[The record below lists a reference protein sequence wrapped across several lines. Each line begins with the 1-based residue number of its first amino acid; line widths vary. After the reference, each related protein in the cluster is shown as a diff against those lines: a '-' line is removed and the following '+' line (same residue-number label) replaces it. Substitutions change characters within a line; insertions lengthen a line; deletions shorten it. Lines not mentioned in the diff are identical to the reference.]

1 MSALKKLK
9 SACDIH
15 DLAKLLNFK
24 SSNIAYVIY
33 KLKEEEKY
41 FSFEITKTSGGL
53 RTINAPEPK
62 LKNLQSN
69 LASLLQECLTE
80 IEKTSQIKST
90 ASQAFQPEKSIITNA
105 SLHRKKRF
113 IFNIDIEDY
122 FGSINFGRV
131 RGFFIKNKNFELDP
145 KVATLIAQIACYRN
159 KLPQG
164 SPASPIISNLISH
177 ILDMRLIE
185 LSAKNKCFY
194 TRYADDITFSTNLT
208 EFPQEIAYESE
219 DKIWSPSK
227 KLIKLISKNGFN
239 INYQK
244 VRMQLKF
251 SRQEVTGLTTNK
263 IINTPIEYRK
273 NARAMV
279 RSLIMKGSFHMPKEE
294 KEASIEQLHG
304 ILSFIDHVKSVTKH
318 GHSSDLHSQPVAK
331 EEKKSSFEKDFSDF
345 LFYKYCYAPTKP
357 LIICEGKTDN
367 IYLKCAI
374 KSMGSKYP
382 KLIHQSNEKNLKIDF
397 FKYSRSQGG
406 DSQKGRLLELR
417 GGEGN
422 LKNFI
427 SAYEKNCKKIRAPGK
442 LHPVIILIDNDEG
455 GKKIL
460 SLIKSLKR
468 ETSSVTGDEDYYFM
482 NNNLYIIPI
491 PDIMGNKNTSI
502 EDFFYKKTLNRKL
515 NGRVF
520 NRKNDHSG
528 KKFYGKYEFAQ
539 KIIQKDYKNIN
550 FSKFTKILDRIELV
564 ISDYKRGL
572 INKAPQDSRADHQIS
587 ITPTQS

>member
-1 MSALKKLK
+1 MSTLKKLK
-9 SACDIH
+9 SASDIH
-15 DLAKLLNFK
+15 DLAYLLNFK
-24 SSNIAYVIY
+24 ASNIAYIIY

-41 FSFEITKTSGGL
+41 HNFEIPKSTGGL
-53 RTINAPEPK
+53 RNISAPESR

-69 LASLLQECLTE
+69 LANLLQECVTE
-80 IEKTSQIKST
+80 IDKTLQIKNT
-90 ASQAFQPEKSIITNA
+90 ASQAFQPKKSIITNA
-105 SLHRKKRF
+105 SYHRKKRF
-113 IFNIDIEDY
+113 LFNIDIEDY
-122 FGSINFGRV
+122 FGAINFGRV

-145 KVATLIAQIACYRN
+145 KIATLIAQIACYRN

-194 TRYADDITFSTNLT
+194 TRYADDITFSTNLA
-208 EFPQEIAYESE
+208 EFPQEIAFESE
-219 DKIWSPSK
+219 EKIWSPSK
-227 KLIKLISKNGFN
+227 KIIKLISKNGFN

-244 VRMQLKF
+244 VRMQLEF

-294 KEASIEQLHG
+294 KEASLEQLHG
-304 ILSFIDHVKSVTKH
+304 ILSFIDHVKLVTKH
-318 GHSSDLHSQPVAK
+318 GHRNDLHSQPEAK
-331 EEKKSSFEKDFSDF
+331 EKKSSFEKDFSYF

-357 LIICEGKTDN
+357 LVICEGKTDN

-374 KSMGSKYP
+374 KSLILKYP

-427 SAYEKNCKKIRAPGK
+427 STYEKNCEKIRAPGK

-460 SLIKSLKR
+460 SLIKKLKK
-468 ETSSVTGDEDYYFM
+468 TATQVTGNQDYYFI
-482 NNNLYIIPI
+482 NNNLYVVAI
-491 PDIMGNKNTSI
+491 PDIMGNQSTSI
-502 EDFFYKKTLNRKL
+502 EDFFYKKTLNKKL

-528 KKFYGKYEFAQ
+528 QKFYGKYEFAQ
-539 KIIQKDYKNIN
+539 KIVQKDFNNIN
-550 FSKFTKILDRIELV
+550 FRKFTKILDRIELV
-564 ISDYKRGL
+564 INDYKMRPH
-572 INKAPQDSRADHQIS
+572 K
-587 ITPTQS
+587 

>member
-9 SACDIH
+9 SACDIN

-24 SSNIAYVIY
+24 SSNIAYIIY
-33 KLKEEEKY
+33 RLKEEEKY
-41 FSFEITKTSGGL
+41 SSFEIKKSSGGL
-53 RTINAPEPK
+53 RTIDAPEPK

-69 LASLLQECLTE
+69 LAYLLQECLTE

-90 ASQAFQPEKSIITNA
+90 ASQAFQPKKSIITNA

-113 IFNIDIEDY
+113 LFNLDIENY

-145 KVATLIAQIACYRN
+145 KIATLIAQIACYRN
-159 KLPQG
+159 RLPQG

-208 EFPQEIAYESE
+208 EFPPEIAYESE
-219 DKIWSPSK
+219 DKIWSPSQK
-227 KLIKLISKNGFN
+227 LTKLILKNGFN

-244 VRMQLKF
+244 VRMQLHF
-251 SRQEVTGLTTNK
+251 SRQEVTGLTTNR

-294 KEASIEQLHG
+294 QEASVEQLHG
-304 ILSFIDHVKSVTKH
+304 ILSFIDHVKLVTKH
-318 GHSSDLHSQPVAK
+318 GHSNDPHSLPAAK
-331 EEKKSSFEKDFSDF
+331 EEKKSSFEKDFADF

-374 KSMGSKYP
+374 KSLDSKYP
-382 KLIHQSNEKNLKIDF
+382 KLIHPNNKQDFKIDF

-427 SAYEKNCKKIRAPGK
+427 SAYDKKCTKIRAPGK
-442 LHPVIILIDNDEG
+442 LHPVIVLIDNDKG
-455 GKKIL
+455 GKQIL
-460 SLIKSLKR
+460 SLIKNLKR
-468 ETSSVTGDEDYYFM
+468 ETSTVTGNEDYYFI
-482 NNNLYIIPI
+482 NNNLYVIPI
-491 PDIMGNKNTSI
+491 PDIMGNKNTTI
-502 EDFFYKKTLNRKL
+502 EDFFYKKTLKRKI
-515 NGRVF
+515 NGRAF

-528 KKFYGKYEFAQ
+528 KNFYGKYEFAQ
-539 KIIQKDYKNIN
+539 KIVQKDLKNIN
-550 FSKFTKILDRIELV
+550 FKKFIKILDRFELV
-564 ISDYKRGL
+564 ISDYKRYL
-572 INKAPQDSRADHQIS
+572 KSKALQNSRANH
-587 ITPTQS
+587 